1 MNAAFFVVIN
11 RRRCGKMFTFLSSFE
26 TERKSSSSFFVWKK
40 RWTWKKK
47 AKKKKQI
54 HDSRLFMHVWEHF
67 ISTNIHEIL
76 FILFAL
82 KFFLL
87 CLNSNGSS
95 VRHRRRRHRHRCI
108 HARKYKQPN
117 ELKFVC
123 ESCAK
128 STFYWYYSIPFGTV
142 PVLFNQ
148 FIQYF
153 ATWVSLASQRWLMWS
168 TRFQF
173 ANWHREK

>member
-1 MNAAFFVVIN
+1 MWKNVHFFYHPSKQSEKAA
-11 RRRCGKMFTFLSSFE
+11 RHSLYEKKDGL
-26 TERKSSSSFFVWKK
+26 ERKKQ
-40 RWTWKKK
+40 R
-47 AKKKKQI
+47 KKKQI

-87 CLNSNGSS
+87 CLNGNGSS